1 MAKAEGSI
9 SISDIRSK
17 SCQLP
22 AISCQSSATG
32 LFQANV
38 KIFNWYIAKNLLL
51 TVGMALGILVFVMLG
66 THFFRAFDL
75 LALGVSPLLLG
86 RMLLYLLPDVLRFAL
101 PLSMLVSC
109 VLVFSRMS
117 ADNEIIALQASG
129 VSLWQIIS
137 PGLLLSA
144 LLSTGCFVLAMFVSP
159 DCRYLAR
166 QLQWDALVSSP
177 LAMLEPGVP
186 SQLSDNTVAYIGG
199 KEGNILH
206 DVHIF
211 EKDAEGQRLRDITA
225 KTGFILTD
233 PEQHKIELVLKD
245 FTLSEYD
252 FGESDEERM
261 LPFLHAESM
270 TIPLDYASA
279 QSRKPLARRLKM
291 MNLKMLFGDMS
302 LAESEGESSTRHLVE
317 FHYRLVLSMSPFAFL
332 VLGVPFGI
340 RNRRSE
346 TSTGLLICVVLALIF
361 YAFLLFADSIEK
373 YDHLHPELVLWIPN
387 VLYQVGGLLAIRHI
401 GGQGA

>member
-1 MAKAEGSI
+1 M
-9 SISDIRSK
+9 
-17 SCQLP
+17 
-22 AISCQSSATG
+22 
-32 LFQANV
+32 

-75 LALGVSPLLLG
+75 LARGVSPFLLA
-86 RMLLYLLPDVLRFAL
+86 RMLFYMLPDVLRFAL
-101 PLSMLVSC
+101 PLSMLISC

-117 ADNEIIALQASG
+117 ADNEISALQASG

-144 LLSTGCFVLAMFVSP
+144 LLSTGCFMLSMFLSP

-166 QLQWDALVSSP
+166 QLQWEALVSSP

-186 SQLSDNTVAYIGG
+186 CNLSANTVVYIGG
-199 KEGNILH
+199 KKGNILYDIH
-206 DVHIF
+206 LF
-211 EKDAEGQRLRDITA
+211 ERDAAGKRLRDVTA
-225 KTGFILTD
+225 ETGFILND
-233 PEQHKIELVLKD
+233 PEQHKIELVLKN

-252 FGESDEERM
+252 LSSGEQRERS
-261 LPFLHAESM
+261 LPFLHAETM

-279 QSRKPLARRLKM
+279 QSQKPLERKLKM
-291 MNLKMLFGDMS
+291 MNLKMLFGDMG
-302 LAESEGESSTRHLVE
+302 LSEGAGESITRHLVE

-340 RNRRSE
+340 RSRRSE
-346 TSTGLLICVVLALIF
+346 TSTGLLICVVLALVF
-361 YAFLLFADSIEK
+361 YAFLLLADSIED

-387 VLYQVGGLLAIRHI
+387 ILYQIGGLLAIRRI
-401 GGQGA
+401 GGH